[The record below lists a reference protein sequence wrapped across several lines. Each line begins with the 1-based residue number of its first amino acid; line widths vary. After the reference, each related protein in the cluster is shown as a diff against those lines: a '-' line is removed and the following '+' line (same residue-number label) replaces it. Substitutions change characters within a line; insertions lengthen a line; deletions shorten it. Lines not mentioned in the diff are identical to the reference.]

1 MPSRN
6 GVGIELLAD
15 PTRRA
20 IVALIAVGVRR
31 PARIAREIGLGR
43 PATARQLG
51 ILSRAGLI
59 RWTWSRVDHRGRV
72 YAIDPRVIGQVLAW
86 LAGIEIGR
94 TMERN
99 AWSVPRW
106 PAGSGRV
113 VEPAAATTAD
123 PDGSR

>member
-31 PARIAREIGLGR
+31 PWQIAREIGLGR

-59 RWTWSRVDHRGRV
+59 RWTWSRVDRRGRV
-72 YAIDPRVIGQVLAW
+72 YAIEPRMMGQVLAW
-86 LAGIEIGR
+86 LAGIEVGR
-94 TMERN
+94 ELRHDG
-99 AWSVPRW
+99 WSVPRW

-113 VEPAAATTAD
+113 VESDAE
-123 PDGSR
+123 

>member
-6 GVGIELLAD
+6 GVGMELLAD

-31 PARIAREIGLGR
+31 PARIAREMGLGR

-51 ILSRAGLI
+51 LLSRAGLI

-72 YAIDPRVIGQVLAW
+72 YALEPRMMGQVLAW
-86 LAGIEIGR
+86 LAGVEVGR
-94 TMERN
+94 PYVHD
-99 AWSVPRW
+99 AWSLPRW

-113 VEPAAATTAD
+113 VVPAPELTVD
-123 PDGSR
+123 PDGSQ